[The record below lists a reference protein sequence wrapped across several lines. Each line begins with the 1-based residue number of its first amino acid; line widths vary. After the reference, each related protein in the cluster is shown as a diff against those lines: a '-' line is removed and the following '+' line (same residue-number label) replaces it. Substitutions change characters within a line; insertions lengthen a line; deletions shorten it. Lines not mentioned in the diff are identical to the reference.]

1 MSSSPAP
8 NSPKTLLALTPRR
21 SREVLQQAAVEAG
34 AELTWVAGLAELL
47 KKLSSQA
54 WSATLLSL
62 SVDPVDEE
70 VAERVGAEPNAGAL
84 LLSATGAS
92 LERAILVE
100 RAGAVALL
108 HEPLHPSDLC
118 SRLCSRPRGG

>member
-21 SREVLQQAAVEAG
+21 SREVLQQAAVAAG

-108 HEPLHPSDLC
+108 PRAPPPL
-118 SRLCSRPRGG
+118 